1 MSTNLTLSWPRPQ
14 PQKCSYHWILLQPI
28 RFILSTWLKVVLPT
42 PKCSRKHPPPHTHI
56 YKVVETSACVV
67 WGWPST
73 PGQWPRPTSQL
84 GPELCSCFIR
94 SFKVLPW
101 WPGADPARPASGRG
115 LLCLSEPVRTKT
127 TYSCSQPIFCWSP
140 WLVAPQSF
148 LIVEMTC

>member
-42 PKCSRKHPPPHTHI
+42 PKCSRKHPPPHTFIRSLKILPMWYISPPQSVAGSIPPPHTHI
-56 YKVVETSACVV
+56 YKVVETTACVV

-94 SFKVLPW
+94 SFKVLPE
-101 WPGADPARPASGRG
+101 WPRADPARLASGRG
-115 LLCLSEPVRTKT
+115 LLLSG
-127 TYSCSQPIFCWSP
+127 
-140 WLVAPQSF
+140 
-148 LIVEMTC
+148 